1 MTGLEHFARLKQ
13 QVLSEYR
20 KHYPYSGADWKSF
33 SSQDIQN
40 LIALIEDNLRET
52 VSEKWIYTH
61 LKPAENEKLPRKDML
76 DIFARF
82 CGYSGW
88 DEFSFEPVE
97 SSPAGKSGKW
107 LYGAIGLLAL
117 LVVVIW
123 VFSSD
128 DAPVVKQIKVTDQ
141 YTGAP
146 LPAEDVKVFEADSVG
161 EKPASMQNGSV
172 VVTGEKKT
180 TLVVKSPYYKTKKV
194 VVDPAANHTEIK
206 ITPDDQAMML
216 KAFLQSDIKD
226 WQTRKVQL
234 DKILSDDLEV
244 IVMLKD
250 NLGAEYFNKREFAQ
264 KLIIPTP
271 SLRHYKIIEL
281 KHGADQKIQFI
292 RMAQQ

>member
-52 VSEKWIYTH
+52 VSEKWVYTH
-61 LKPAENEKLPRKDML
+61 LKPSENEKLPRKDML
-76 DIFARF
+76 DIFSRF

-88 DEFSFEPVE
+88 DEFTFEKTAAV
-97 SSPAGKSGKW
+97 SQKKTRVW
-107 LYGAIGLLAL
+107 L
-117 LVVVIW
+117 LVFAAISIVSLVLW
-123 VFSSD
+123 LFFRSD
-128 DAPVVKQIKVTDQ
+128 EQPSKQIKVTDQ
-141 YTGAP
+141 YTGKP
-146 LPAEDVKVFEADSVG
+146 LPAEDVKVFEADPVG
-161 EKPASMQNGSV
+161 EKPVKMQEGSV
-172 VVTGEKKT
+172 VVRSEAKT
-180 TLVVKSPYYKTKKV
+180 TLVVKSPYYQTKKV
-194 VVDPAANHTEIK
+194 VVDPESNTTEIK
-206 ITPDDQAMML
+206 VTPNDQAMML

-271 SLRHYKIIEL
+271 SLRTYKIIEI
-281 KHGADQKIQFI
+281 KHGTDQKIQFI

>member
-40 LIALIEDNLRET
+40 LITLIEDNLRET
-52 VSEKWIYTH
+52 VSEKWVYTH
-61 LKPAENEKLPRKDML
+61 LKPSENEKLPRKDML
-76 DIFARF
+76 DIFSRF

-88 DEFSFEPVE
+88 DEFTFEKTVAVPQK
-97 SSPAGKSGKW
+97 KSRIW
-107 LYGAIGLLAL
+107 LLIFVAILTVSLVLWLL
-117 LVVVIW
+117 
-123 VFSSD
+123 SGSD
-128 DAPVVKQIKVTDQ
+128 EQPTKQIKVTDQ
-141 YTGAP
+141 YTGKP
-146 LPAEDVKVFEADSVG
+146 LPAEDVKVFEADPVG
-161 EKPASMQNGSV
+161 EKPVKMQEGSV
-172 VVTGEKKT
+172 VVRGETKT
-180 TLVVKSPYYKTKKV
+180 TLVVKSPYYQTKKV
-194 VVDPAANHTEIK
+194 VVDPESNTTEIK
-206 ITPDDQAMML
+206 VTPNDQAMML
-216 KAFLQSDIKD
+216 KAFMQSDIKD

-250 NLGAEYFNKREFAQ
+250 NLGAEYFNKQEFAQ
-264 KLIIPTP
+264 KLVIPTP
-271 SLRHYKIIEL
+271 SLRTYKIIEI